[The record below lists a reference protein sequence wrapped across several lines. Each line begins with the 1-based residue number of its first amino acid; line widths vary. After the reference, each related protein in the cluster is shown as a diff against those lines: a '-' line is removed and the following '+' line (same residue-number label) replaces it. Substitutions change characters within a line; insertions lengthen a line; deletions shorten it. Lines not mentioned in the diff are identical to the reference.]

1 MVQGQV
7 LLKGGGRELALFLF
21 NFFQGL
27 LFLHLKIILPFA
39 KLYYVFEEKMFFSS
53 AIVLRKR
60 SF

>member
-27 LFLHLKIILPFA
+27 SFLHLKIIYPLQNCIMYLKKKCFFLPP
-39 KLYYVFEEKMFFSS
+39 
-53 AIVLRKR
+53 
-60 SF
+60 

>member
-53 AIVLRKR
+53 SIVL
-60 SF
+60 